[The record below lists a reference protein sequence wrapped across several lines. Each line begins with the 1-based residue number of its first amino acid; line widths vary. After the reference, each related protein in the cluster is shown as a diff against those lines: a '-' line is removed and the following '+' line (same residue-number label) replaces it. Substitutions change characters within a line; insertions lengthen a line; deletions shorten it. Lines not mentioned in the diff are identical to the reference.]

1 MHIETYVSHFD
12 ICLKQKF
19 LYSILVYGPE
29 LRETRNRKKH
39 WIPILNP
46 FLGERNKSADYRT
59 FFSIQLIPRVQFR
72 NINCIYKKIYK
83 MATFKFLH

>member
-1 MHIETYVSHFD
+1 MHVETYVSHFD
-12 ICLKQKF
+12 IFLKQKF

-46 FLGERNKSADYRT
+46 FHRG
-59 FFSIQLIPRVQFR
+59 
-72 NINCIYKKIYK
+72 KK
-83 MATFKFLH
+83 